1 MLIVDKQKNIK
12 LSRGDY
18 AEICFNLRNKDGSEY
33 KLSSGQKVKFA
44 VKFNPNNE
52 QELIKKT
59 ITNDGES
66 FVVVTLEKSDTENL
80 TFGRYF
86 YDIRII
92 DANGKINTPMM
103 KANFEVLEVISN
115 GD

>member
-1 MLIVDKQKNIK
+1 MLIVDAQKNIR

-18 AEICFNLRNKDGSEY
+18 AEICFNLKNKDGSEY
-33 KLSSGQKVKFA
+33 KLSDGEKVRFA
-44 VKFNPNNE
+44 VKFSADNE
-52 QELIKKT
+52 QELIGKT
-59 ITNDGES
+59 LTNDGES

-92 DANGKINTPMM
+92 DANGKINTPMT
-103 KANFEVLEVISN
+103 KANFEMTEVIAN
-115 GD
+115 GS